1 MTHAL
6 SKMANSMV
14 YRTEILFVGGL
25 DKRNASI
32 TQQYR
37 LDLRDR
43 LESRSGSRTSVIKTP
58 RSLPFPNRSCDLHT
72 VYGMNSRTRASDQLK
87 IVTGFLQ

>member
-6 SKMANSMV
+6 SKMTNSIV

-25 DKRNASI
+25 DKRNAPI

-37 LDLRDR
+37 LDPRDG
-43 LESRSGSRTSVIKTP
+43 LESRSRSFVIETP
-58 RSLPFPNRSCDLHT
+58 RSLPFPNRSCDLRT